1 MPRTRTQNVTAAQWS
16 PNGGAL
22 GAPDLTVPANQIF
35 GANVFSPSVQ
45 RQRVPSEIFK
55 RLQETL
61 DQGLPLDP
69 ILADAV
75 ASAMKEWAMEKGAT
89 HFTHWFQPLTGST
102 AEKHDSFY
110 GPTGDGAAIAEFS
123 GKELIQ
129 GEPDASS
136 FPTGG
141 IRATF
146 EARGYTAWDPTSPAF
161 ILENPNGALLCIP
174 TAFASWTGEALDH
187 KIPLLRSMDA
197 LSKSA
202 VRALRLLGDSATD
215 RVFTT
220 VGPEQEYFL
229 IDEQY
234 YFERPDLINT
244 GRTLFGAK
252 PPKGH
257 ELDDHYFGSIPE
269 RVLACMLETE
279 RELAKL
285 GVPIK
290 TRHNEVAPAQYEVA
304 PIFENSNVGSD
315 HQQLTM
321 QIMQNV
327 ARRYGLVCLLH
338 EKPFAGV
345 NGSGKHNNWSMGTDT
360 GSNLLEPG
368 ATPHENH
375 RFLFFCAAVIQAVN
389 KHQALLRASIA
400 SPGQDH
406 RLGANEA
413 PPAIISIFLG
423 AELEKVYSAL
433 ESGSDDAATPKSELE
448 LGSSVLPALPKHG
461 GDRNRTSPFAFTG
474 NKFEFRALGSSQ
486 SLALPNTVLNTIVA
500 EAIDDLSDKLE
511 AKGGGEEAVLEIV
524 RDAYAAEQADRVRRR
539 QLLRGVARGGRG
551 ARAVQPQ
558 ADAGRAAVAGQRADR
573 RGVLAL
579 RRAVRARAR
588 VPLRGVRRAVRDE
601 PQHRGGDGGRHGA
614 HAPAPGRAAVH
625 GAARRRRGR
634 RRGGEADGR
643 DHRPRRRLRR
653 EDLRARG
660 GQRRPPR
667 DRGRARGRQ
676 VRADDGGPGD
686 GGGPRGRRQARA
698 DRAGLALAAAEVL
711 GDPLHQVASW
721 PAGAALRRLR
731 PAGACNAV
739 DAVGPTSDAAC
750 HARTAEAL
758 GDRPAAA
765 RAAGRSRDEGHVEA
779 ATDVGTLLLHAA
791 DQVITR
797 RCFQDGAGSP
807 PRARGC
813 AAAAPPRPRRCS
825 TCGANIG
832 YFSGPRRP
840 RASARSGTVVAVEP
854 DGGQPAP
861 AARTTCGATGAT
873 TPTVVPAAAV
883 DARAA
888 CRRCGSAPTNTGDH
902 QTHPTAQAGDALVPG
917 VALDDLLDG
926 IRLDV
931 VKIDTQGSD
940 HLVVAGLEHTLAA
953 SPDAVLLV
961 ELWLDGLADRGLRA
975 EDVLAGYRR
984 TGRALGLLQDDG
996 TAPRAS
1002 DDEILSTAAGWEGRW
1017 VNLVLEPA

>member
-197 LSKSA
+197 LSRSA
-202 VRALRLLGDSATD
+202 VRALRLLGDSATS

-423 AELEKVYSAL
+423 AELEKVYGAL

-448 LGSSVLPALPKHG
+448 LGSSVLP
-461 GDRNRTSPFAFTG
+461 
-474 NKFEFRALGSSQ
+474 
-486 SLALPNTVLNTIVA
+486 
-500 EAIDDLSDKLE
+500 
-511 AKGGGEEAVLEIV
+511 
-524 RDAYAAEQADRVRRR
+524 
-539 QLLRGVARGGRG
+539 
-551 ARAVQPQ
+551 
-558 ADAGRAAVAGQRADR
+558 RAAQ
-573 RGVLAL
+573 
-579 RRAVRARAR
+579 
-588 VPLRGVRRAVRDE
+588 
-601 PQHRGGDGGRHGA
+601 
-614 HAPAPGRAAVH
+614 
-625 GAARRRRGR
+625 ARRRPQPHLAVRVHRQQVRVPRARLQPVAGAAQHGAQHDRRRGDRRPRGQARGR
-634 RRGGEADGR
+634 RRA
-643 DHRPRRRLRR
+643 
-653 EDLRARG
+653 ART
-660 GQRRPPR
+660 RCSRSCATPTP
-667 DRGRARGRQ
+667 
-676 VRADDGGPGD
+676 
-686 GGGPRGRRQARA
+686 
-698 DRAGLALAAAEVL
+698 
-711 GDPLHQVASW
+711 
-721 PAGAALRRLR
+721 
-731 PAGACNAV
+731 
-739 DAVGPTSDAAC
+739 PTS
-750 HARTAEAL
+750 
-758 GDRPAAA
+758 
-765 RAAGRSRDEGHVEA
+765 RS
-779 ATDVGTLLLHAA
+779 
-791 DQVITR
+791 
-797 RCFQDGAGSP
+797 
-807 PRARGC
+807 
-813 AAAAPPRPRRCS
+813 CS
-825 TCGANIG
+825 TATTTPR
-832 YFSGPRRP
+832 SGTRRP
-840 RASARSGTVVAVEP
+840 RSAGS
-854 DGGQPAP
+854 
-861 AARTTCGATGAT
+861 TTSS
-873 TPTVVPAAAV
+873 
-883 DARAA
+883 R
-888 CRRCGSAPTNTGDH
+888 
-902 QTHPTAQAGDALVPG
+902 
-917 VALDDLLDG
+917 
-926 IRLDV
+926 
-931 VKIDTQGSD
+931 
-940 HLVVAGLEHTLAA
+940 
-953 SPDAVLLV
+953 
-961 ELWLDGLADRGLRA
+961 
-975 EDVLAGYRR
+975 RR
-984 TGRALGLLQDDG
+984 TRCRG
-996 TAPRAS
+996 
-1002 DDEILSTAAGWEGRW
+1002 
-1017 VNLVLEPA
+1017 